1 MRTPSRASKTLSCID
16 KISGSK
22 PCSWCSSVW
31 SQAILK
37 VLGTLVF
44 SLVIAWIT
52 SMWLTL
58 TFLFTHYL
66 HICYAGWCAQL
77 AFVCAWPIRART
89 YKKPSLL
96 KKFSAYSGILVT
108 RHRSSILCMRSLHP
122 CTSFRS
128 DFVMVNTYFC
138 PSYHIAPHFC
148 WFLFFFFVFFFQS
161 LWKDSSHNALGFT
174 SENLSF
180 NMIFSIMLI
189 HSFMDGKIPF
199 KRQTTVP
206 CHLSLLCSPVHG
218 HLWVCVS
225 LFLHARAAVNM

>member
-148 WFLFFFFVFFFQS
+148 WFLFFFFCLF
-161 LWKDSSHNALGFT
+161 L
-174 SENLSF
+174 SESV
-180 NMIFSIMLI
+180 
-189 HSFMDGKIPF
+189 
-199 KRQTTVP
+199 KRQLTQ
-206 CHLSLLCSPVHG
+206 CFGFYIWESLI
-218 HLWVCVS
+218 
-225 LFLHARAAVNM
+225 